1 MVIWPVAELKRDS
14 QRALKKAV
22 DMHGGRL
29 KFRGTPGPPKEEVSA
44 LASAVLGVVALGRDL
59 ETRKKALG
67 RAMRIL
73 WDSG

>member
-1 MVIWPVAELKRDS
+1 MIWPVAEKKVEGRRYDKNWGGKRVPAELFFV
-14 QRALKKAV
+14 QTGAPLQ
-22 DMHGGRL
+22 
-29 KFRGTPGPPKEEVSA
+29 EVKV
-44 LASAVLGVVALGRDL
+44 LAEAVLGVVALGRDL